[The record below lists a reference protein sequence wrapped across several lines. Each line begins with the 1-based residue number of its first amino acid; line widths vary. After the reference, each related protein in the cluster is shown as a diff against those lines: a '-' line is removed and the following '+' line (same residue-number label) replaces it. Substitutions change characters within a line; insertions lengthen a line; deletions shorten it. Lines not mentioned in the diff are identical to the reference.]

1 MGIEID
7 VAWHRYPG
15 QIVGD
20 QEEQRQVEA
29 RVDKMLL
36 FQVDDDDEPRGV
48 EQTEAGEGSSE
59 GYS

>member
-1 MGIEID
+1 M
-7 VAWHRYPG
+7 AWHRYPG

-29 RVDKMLL
+29 RVDRMLS